1 MIPTV
6 HPHRSDTYR
15 PPRFHPTHSNSIL
28 SRAESSHAPFLPL
41 PDPPPPPRPTP
52 PHPQPLHHL
61 LPPPSRPPPPHRRHV
76 LLPPTTGM
84 SAASSSH
91 PPPLPLTEPR
101 SSLAAAADS
110 PRINSTIDTPVLSPQ
125 PWSPLDAQAAD
136 FRAQCRTAVLP
147 NLARLR
153 PHWLSMPPE
162 HYRRRGRHYGPLHC
176 QGQADLVTSP
186 PRLPTPSPSTVS
198 PQPA

>member
-1 MIPTV
+1 
-6 HPHRSDTYR
+6 
-15 PPRFHPTHSNSIL
+15 
-28 SRAESSHAPFLPL
+28 
-41 PDPPPPPRPTP
+41 
-52 PHPQPLHHL
+52 
-61 LPPPSRPPPPHRRHV
+61 
-76 LLPPTTGM
+76 M

-186 PRLPTPSPSTVS
+186 PRLPTPSPSTASAHSTVWSLLRAS
-198 PQPA
+198 PRPIWRTALSLVDHQRRSPTLVVIANSWPWWKLLTQSWRA

>member
-1 MIPTV
+1 
-6 HPHRSDTYR
+6 
-15 PPRFHPTHSNSIL
+15 
-28 SRAESSHAPFLPL
+28 
-41 PDPPPPPRPTP
+41 
-52 PHPQPLHHL
+52 
-61 LPPPSRPPPPHRRHV
+61 
-76 LLPPTTGM
+76 M

-186 PRLPTPSPSTVS
+186 PRLPTPSPSTGCRLQHTPPCGRCCV
-198 PQPA
+198 PLRVPFGGQPCHRQQLAMVETTDTVLARLMHLALNKKEFTKEGKELASSNRHD